1 MFEFL
6 KDIIVEV
13 SDDLK
18 KGWSY
23 YPDNDNLL
31 KVDKNL
37 PKLDR

>member
-23 YPDNDNLL
+23 YHDNDNLL